1 MNMSV
6 RCVRHYILSCMHWST
21 TLHPALQ
28 ALEHCIITALS
39 LHYILPC
46 RHWSTALKHCIT
58 SCTTLHPV
66 LQALEHYIITTFC
79 LAGIGALHWSTAL
92 EHCITSCTTLHPV
105 LQALE
110 HYITSCLAGIG
121 ALHYHYIITTFCLA
135 GIGALHWSTA
145 LHPALHYILSY
156 RHWSWICAWRVEHG
170 NLRRDPP
177 GRQAGKGF
185 TAYVVSHVS
194 FLTHVCL
201 QGPERIPIKLLLHHM
216 LIVIALPASLCF

>member
-1 MNMSV
+1 MDAITITLKLYITGVLSLSWWRWAWGTFDIKDQCYPCWWTWAWGAYDINEHGREV
-6 RCVRHYILSCMHWST
+6 RT
-21 TLHPALQ
+21 TLRINATPVDAH
-28 ALEHCIITALS
+28 E
-39 LHYILPC
+39 
-46 RHWSTALKHCIT
+46 REVR
-58 SCTTLHPV
+58 TTLHPV
-66 LQALEHYIITTFC
+66 LH
-79 LAGIGALHWSTAL
+79 
-92 EHCITSCTTLHPV
+92 
-105 LQALE
+105 ALE

>member
-66 LQALEHYIITTFC
+66 LQALE
-79 LAGIGALHWSTAL
+79 
-92 EHCITSCTTLHPV
+92 
-105 LQALE
+105 
-110 HYITSCLAGIG
+110 
-121 ALHYHYIITTFCLA
+121 HYIITTFCLA